1 MFMTTDK
8 KIEEETKKE
17 VGVGVAAE
25 DRFGIEAS
33 CWVYPRPFK
42 QDISVVASITSTLV
56 ICLVSFVCVSVVG
69 FFVLFFYMTLSRAQ
83 RKTYFVSASTTWW
96 LGTVVQFF
104 FLGPLLGPGLHTVCV
119 WA

>member
-1 MFMTTDK
+1 M
-8 KIEEETKKE
+8 
-17 VGVGVAAE
+17 AAE

-69 FFVLFFYMTLSRAQ
+69 FFVLLFLHD
-83 RKTYFVSASTTWW
+83 FVESPTQN
-96 LGTVVQFF
+96 LLCVGIYDVVVGNSGAILF
-104 FLGPLLGPGLHTVCV
+104 PRTSSPPHGLCV
-119 WA
+119 GLREEKVDNH